1 LPVKFHSAYNE
12 KIDIVLLL
20 KVSKLDLIEQ
30 VARAMNLTSNKE
42 MKSLKEVLF
51 PSLLCSGGY
60 RHSSYILLSFLW
72 LPKMGKGQRN

>member
-1 LPVKFHSAYNE
+1 ME
-12 KIDIVLLL
+12 KIHIVLLL

-51 PSLLCSGGY
+51 PSLLCSGSY
-60 RHSSYILLSFLW
+60 RHILYI
-72 LPKMGKGQRN
+72 P